1 MDPHAERRERRRQ
14 KLSRGGRAMVVQG
27 RGYVRVNLAAIEQ
40 GALGNGKDQGP
51 ARRARGRRHR
61 A

>member
-1 MDPHAERRERRRQ
+1 MDPHAERRERRRH
-14 KLSRGGRAMVVQG
+14 KLSKGGRAMVVQG

-40 GALGNGKDQGP
+40 GSKSNGKDQGP
-51 ARRARGRRHR
+51 ARRARGRRRR